1 MVSHSYNQVLIM
13 LMFIMYSCIS
23 IVLVISID
31 NNRIVNSQINAL
43 RPTSLASKAIPA
55 LTTEP
60 PLKILLLVEPTP
72 FNYISGYSNRFKE
85 MLKYLKKA
93 NDDVVIISP
102 DRTTY
107 NKPPEITP
115 PKEFLG
121 YKIIS
126 PRGWEFPFYKQVTLT
141 YDFKFNIP
149 KVLKSFKPDLIHATT
164 PSSVVI
170 PAVIW
175 SRLMNVP
182 LVISYHTDLA
192 GYANTSYIPRVAR
205 KYSVKLAYF
214 LIRFFH
220 KYADLALCT
229 SPQLKEQMQWLGLTR
244 VDVWQKG
251 INTEVCVF
259 I

>member
-1 MVSHSYNQVLIM
+1 M
-13 LMFIMYSCIS
+13 L
-23 IVLVISID
+23 
-31 NNRIVNSQINAL
+31 
-43 RPTSLASKAIPA
+43 TS
-55 LTTEP
+55 EP
-60 PLKILLLVEPTP
+60 PLKILLCVEPTP

-93 NDDVVIISP
+93 NDEVVIISP

-107 NKPPEITP
+107 NKPPQIRP
-115 PKEFLG
+115 PEEHLG
-121 YKIIS
+121 YKVIS

-149 KVLKSFKPDLIHATT
+149 KVIRSFAPDLIHVST
-164 PSSVVI
+164 PSSIVI

-175 SRLMNVP
+175 SRLLKIP

-192 GYANTSYIPRVAR
+192 GYANTSYIPTAAR
-205 KYSVKLAYF
+205 TMSVKLAYF

-220 KYADLALCT
+220 KDADLVLCT
-229 SPQLKEQMQWLGLTR
+229 SPQLKQQMQWLGLTR
-244 VDVWQKG
+244 IDVWQKG
-251 INTEVCVF
+251 INTEVVKCSVVVVV